1 MMKQQPDGWL
11 RYLKEYA
18 TSDLIITD
26 LLGDNDR
33 SNMIHSVLLKQLNFC
48 SDNNYFVR
56 PGQHLSANKFN
67 SVNHYFVYCCIKVLK
82 AILEVDISQ
91 YLVKKMLL
99 RPSEF
104 SGGVRYSLLYATM
117 CQGELRE
124 RFEEKIDYDQW
135 KKEEFKSNIPLKK
148 LRIRR
153 RRKNYVK

>member
-1 MMKQQPDGWL
+1 
-11 RYLKEYA
+11 
-18 TSDLIITD
+18 
-26 LLGDNDR
+26 
-33 SNMIHSVLLKQLNFC
+33 
-48 SDNNYFVR
+48 
-56 PGQHLSANKFN
+56 
-67 SVNHYFVYCCIKVLK
+67 
-82 AILEVDISQ
+82 
-91 YLVKKMLL
+91 LVKKMLL